1 MSRKEAVAKAALA
14 EIQPD
19 IVLGIGTGSTVDCL
33 IDLMPTIECPGW
45 VVSSSDRSTKR
56 LRALGFEVR
65 SLNDVGPLDVYID
78 GADQV
83 LPSLVSLKGKG
94 GAHTLEKLLAS
105 NSKRFVGMITEDK
118 MVSLITDAIPV
129 EVLPQARSS
138 VSRALT
144 AMDAIPVYREGYTDN
159 HNVILDVHQLDIRDP
174 IALEKNLRLIT
185 GVVDVGIFA
194 VNRFDKLYIGG
205 DKIKI
210 IENLQ

>member
-1 MSRKEAVAKAALA
+1 MNKKEAVAKAALS

-19 IVLGIGTGSTVDCL
+19 TVLGIGTGTTVDCL
-33 IDLMPTIECPGW
+33 IDLLPTIECPSW
-45 VVSSSDRSTKR
+45 VVSSSERSTKR
-56 LRALGFEVR
+56 LSALGIEVR

-83 LPSLVSLKGKG
+83 LPSFVSLKGKG

-105 NSKRFVGMITEDK
+105 NSKLFVGMVTEEK
-118 MVSLITDAIPV
+118 MVSLITDPIPI

-138 VSRALT
+138 VSRVLT
-144 AMDAIPVYREGYTDN
+144 AMGATPVYREGYTDN
-159 HNVILDVHQLDIRDP
+159 QNIILDVHHLNLTDPEQLER
-174 IALEKNLRLIT
+174 ELRLIT

-194 VNRFDKLYIGG
+194 VNRFDKLYIAG

-210 IENLQ
+210 IENSQ

>member
-1 MSRKEAVAKAALA
+1 MNKKEEVAKAALN

-19 IVLGIGTGSTVDCL
+19 TVLGIGTGTTVDCL
-33 IDLMPTIECPGW
+33 IDLLPTIECPRW
-45 VVSSSDRSTKR
+45 VVSSSERSTKR
-56 LRALGFEVR
+56 LSALGIEVR

-83 LPSLVSLKGKG
+83 LPSFVSLKGKG

-105 NSKRFVGMITEDK
+105 NSKLFVGMVTEEK
-118 MVSLITDAIPV
+118 MVSLITDPIPI

-138 VSRALT
+138 VSRVLT
-144 AMDAIPVYREGYTDN
+144 AMGATPVYREGYTDN
-159 HNVILDVHQLDIRDP
+159 QNIILDVHHLNLTDPEQLER
-174 IALEKNLRLIT
+174 ELRLIT

-194 VNRFDKLYIGG
+194 VNRFDKLYIAG

-210 IENLQ
+210 IENSQ